1 MNLSS
6 KWLLRIW
13 TWFHSKGWLLRRFG
27 EGILFLWIISLVSF
41 AIVQVA
47 PGDAAMSLLRI
58 DTVAVTVEQVEALR
72 QEMGLND
79 PIHQNYVHYMN
90 NLLHLDLGK
99 SIMTGRSVASEL
111 SREFS
116 GNLFA
121 DGHFPR
127 FDGGFGGDLWSFG
140 RSICRE
146 LDG

>member
-1 MNLSS
+1 
-6 KWLLRIW
+6 
-13 TWFHSKGWLLRRFG
+13 
-27 EGILFLWIISLVSF
+27 
-41 AIVQVA
+41 
-47 PGDAAMSLLRI
+47 MSLLRI

-127 FDGGFGGDLWSFG
+127 FDGGFGGDFWIFS
-140 RSICRE
+140 RSLRRE
-146 LDG
+146 LGG